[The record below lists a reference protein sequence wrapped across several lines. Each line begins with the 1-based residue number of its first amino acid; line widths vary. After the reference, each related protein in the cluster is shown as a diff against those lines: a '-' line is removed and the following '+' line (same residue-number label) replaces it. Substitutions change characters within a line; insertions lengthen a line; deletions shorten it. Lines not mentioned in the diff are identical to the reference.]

1 MVEEFLSQRGISF
14 QERDVSQNAAYAQE
28 LIRSTGQMGV
38 PVTVIDGQTVIG
50 FDLGRLEQIL
60 AQRQTKQRPSFGAS
74 IADAS
79 KITAKQ
85 STGIILGAY
94 VGGVRPD
101 SAAGKIGLVS
111 GDIVTEFNSINI
123 TNATDLEHALSTM
136 NSGKRFSLSF
146 IRGNKK
152 ITVEGTL

>member
-14 QERDVSQNAAYAQE
+14 QKRDVSQNAAYAQE

-50 FDLGRLEQIL
+50 FDRVRLEQIL
-60 AQRQTKQRPSFGAS
+60 TQRQTKQRPSFGAS

-94 VGGVRPD
+94 IGSVRPD

-111 GDIVTEFNSINI
+111 GDIVTEFNSISI
-123 TNATDLEHALSTM
+123 TNATDLEHALSNM
-136 NSGKRFSLSF
+136 NSGRRFSLSF
-146 IRGNKK
+146 LRDNKPM
-152 ITVEGTL
+152 TVEGIL

>member
-1 MVEEFLSQRGISF
+1 MVEEFLSQRGIGF
-14 QERDVSQNAAYAQE
+14 QKRDVSQNEAYAQE

-38 PVTVIDGQTVIG
+38 PVTVIDGQTIIG
-50 FDLGRLEQIL
+50 FDRGRLERIL

-74 IADAS
+74 ISDAS

-94 VGGVRPD
+94 IGGVRPD

-111 GDIVTEFNSINI
+111 GDIVTEFNSISI

-136 NSGKRFSLSF
+136 NSGSRFSLSF
-146 IRGNKK
+146 LRDNKPM
-152 ITVEGTL
+152 TVEGIL